1 MTLPT
6 QLTVL
11 RIVLAPVFF
20 LLFAI
25 VEPAE
30 MSWAA
35 GVFLVAAVTDWYDGY
50 FARRMNLTS
59 PLGAFLDP
67 LADKLLTSAAFLGFA
82 TRGLL
87 PWWMVLL
94 VLARDIYL
102 TVFRMSADAVLQTVK
117 TSYFAKMKTFAQ
129 MVFIGYVLLTL
140 MMATGTFG
148 IEPMRLGATLADPEL
163 LYWIMAV
170 LVSLTIY
177 SAIQYTYDN
186 WNVVVAVFRR
196 YVLSRKPME
205 L

>member
-30 MSWAA
+30 VSWAA
-35 GVFLVAAVTDWYDGY
+35 GVFLVAAITDWYDGY
-50 FARRMNLTS
+50 FARLMNLTS

-87 PWWMVLL
+87 PWWMVIL

-129 MVFIGYVLLTL
+129 MLFIGYVLLAL
-140 MMATGTFG
+140 MMVTGSFG
-148 IEPMRLGATLADPEL
+148 VGSMKLGATLADPEL

-170 LVSLTIY
+170 LVSLTVY

-196 YVLSRKPME
+196 YVFSQKPME